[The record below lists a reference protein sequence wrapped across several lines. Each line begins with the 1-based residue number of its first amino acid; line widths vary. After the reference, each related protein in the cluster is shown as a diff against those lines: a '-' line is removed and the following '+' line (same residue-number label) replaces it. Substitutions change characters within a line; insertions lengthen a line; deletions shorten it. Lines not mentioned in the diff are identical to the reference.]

1 MIMADVLTY
10 FLLIVGTMLVFISF
24 WLAAEALFPDL
35 VVRARLH
42 YNRPVRTTLIGL
54 ALVVPV
60 VALVT
65 VCFKVKNPLFQL
77 LGITCIAVPVM
88 LGLLGSSGLSQR
100 VGIGL
105 PSLADERQPWRR
117 VLRGGIVL
125 VLTFLLPFVGWF
137 FLLPLTLIS
146 GFGAAVLTLSPRS
159 KASPPPVALPTPT
172 TELAAK

>member
-10 FLLIVGTMLVFISF
+10 FLLIVGMMLVFVSF
-24 WLAAEALFPDL
+24 WLAAEALFPNL
-35 VVRARLH
+35 VVGARAQ
-42 YNRPVRTTLIGL
+42 YNRPIRITLIGL

-60 VALVT
+60 VAV
-65 VCFKVKNPLFQL
+65 VVMCFTVKNPMFQF
-77 LGITCIAVPVM
+77 LGITCIAIPVV

-159 KASPPPVALPTPT
+159 KARPPSVPLPTA
-172 TELAAK
+172 ELAAK

>member
-10 FLLIVGTMLVFISF
+10 FLLIVGTMLVFVSF
-24 WLAAEALFPDL
+24 WLAAEALFPEL
-35 VVRARLH
+35 VVRARAQ
-42 YNRPVRTTLIGL
+42 YNRPVRITFIGL

-60 VALVT
+60 VVVVAL
-65 VCFKVKNPLFQL
+65 CFQVRNPLFQL
-77 LGITCIAVPVM
+77 LGITCIAVPGV

-105 PSLADERQPWRR
+105 PSLADDRQPWRR

-146 GFGAAVLTLSPRS
+146 GFGAAVLALTPRG
-159 KASPPPVALPTPT
+159 KASPPPVSLPAAG
-172 TELAAK
+172 LATK

>member
-10 FLLIVGTMLVFISF
+10 FLLIVGIMMVFVSF
-24 WLAAEALFPDL
+24 WLAAEALFPGM
-35 VVRARLH
+35 VARAREQ
-42 YNRPVRTTLIGL
+42 YNRPGRITLIGL
-54 ALVVPV
+54 GLMLPFLVVV
-60 VALVT
+60 IL
-65 VCFKVKNPLFQL
+65 CFKVKNPVFQL
-77 LGITCIAVPVM
+77 LGITCIAVPVV

-105 PSLADERQPWRR
+105 PSLVDERQPWRR

-146 GFGAAVLTLSPRS
+146 GLGAAVLAWSPRG
-159 KASPPPVALPTPT
+159 KAAPPPVGLPAA
-172 TELAAK
+172 ELAVK